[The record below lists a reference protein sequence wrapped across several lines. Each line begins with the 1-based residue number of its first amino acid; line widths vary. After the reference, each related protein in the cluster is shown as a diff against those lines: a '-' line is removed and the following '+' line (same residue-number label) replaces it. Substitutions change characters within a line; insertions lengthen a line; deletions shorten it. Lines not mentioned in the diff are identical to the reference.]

1 MRRMTSVPSMSGNP
15 EVEQDEVVI
24 HLGRADHALLAGADR
39 RHLVAVCLEAR
50 AERPPDLGLVVDDQ
64 DLHST
69 TDSSTGMSKTNAV
82 PPRTVSSTQIRPP
95 WAVTIAF
102 AIASPKPVP
111 GDSGISFPR

>member
-1 MRRMTSVPSMSGNP
+1 MRRIDLGPVDVRQPQ
-15 EVEQDEVVI
+15 VEEDEIGI
-24 HLGRADHALLAGADR
+24 HLGGADHALLARSDR
-39 RHLVAVCLEAR
+39 GHLVAVRFEAG
-50 AERPPDLGLVVDDQ
+50 AERSADLGLVVDDQ

-95 WAVTIAF
+95 CAVTIAF
-102 AIASPKPVP
+102 AIASPNPVP